1 MKKFLKSA
9 GTVLVI
15 SALLLSILSGCKAK
29 DTDAE
34 NSADTENTASE
45 TFDKSDSVSETGT
58 ESVTDDSETEDITS
72 APDTEITAESDKTT
86 NANEQPKEPDL
97 TSQQNKEPET
107 DKTPPSTDQEKKPET
122 DKTSASTEQEKE
134 PEKTN
139 IPSSFKACNI
149 STNEFAAFRYW
160 LYTPSNPT
168 NDMPLIVYLHGGSGK
183 GEDLNLI
190 TSVDG
195 FPQYLQSGTLGDV
208 RAYVIIPQLPSTQK
222 GWVNASASLYELIQA
237 TVSAFKINK
246 ANISLTGHSM
256 GGTGTYNLAAAYPT
270 LFARIAP
277 LSGSIRT
284 TADNIT
290 KLKNIP
296 IRIFVGSADTI
307 VPPDSSK
314 EFCVALKENKAD
326 AQITVFDGADHFSVP
341 ALTYLDKSIN
351 LIDWLIGR

>member
-1 MKKFLKSA
+1 MKKRVLSLFLTGA
-9 GTVLVI
+9 VLVG
-15 SALLLSILSGCKAK
+15 LLGGCGMAK
-29 DTDAE
+29 EDKENNSTSQPTQTNQASQDTDTS
-34 NSADTENTASE
+34 SA
-45 TFDKSDSVSETGT
+45 K
-58 ESVTDDSETEDITS
+58 
-72 APDTEITAESDKTT
+72 
-86 NANEQPKEPDL
+86 
-97 TSQQNKEPET
+97 
-107 DKTPPSTDQEKKPET
+107 
-122 DKTSASTEQEKE
+122 EKE
-134 PEKTN
+134 TEKTN
-139 IPSSFKACNI
+139 FPSSFKGCSI
-149 STNEFAAFRYW
+149 STSEFDTFRYW

-168 NDMPLIVYLHGGSGK
+168 RNMPLIVYLHGGHGK

-190 TSVDG
+190 TSDDG
-195 FPQYLQSGTLGDV
+195 FPQYLQSGALGDV

-237 TVSAFKINK
+237 TISAFEIDE

-256 GGTGTYNLAAAYPT
+256 GGTGTYNIAAAYPL

-284 TADNIT
+284 TSDNIT
-290 KLKNIP
+290 KLKNTP

-314 EFCVALKENKAD
+314 EFCVALKDNKAD

-351 LIDWLIGR
+351 LIDWLIGN